1 MANGGAAMAATLA
14 LLAAVAALC
23 CGMAAAALPRVEH
36 PARNDG
42 TLSLLVVGD
51 WGRGGTHN
59 QSRVAEQVTCCLF
72 VHSLIPLLVVDTSYC
87 WFIQRKKEKRLFIPA
102 AES

>member
-14 LLAAVAALC
+14 LLAAAALC

-51 WGRGGTHN
+51 WGRKGTYN
-59 QSRVAEQVTCCLF
+59 QSRVAEQVRNIRVTDLE
-72 VHSLIPLLVVDTSYC
+72 HAARSLTIL
-87 WFIQRKKEKRLFIPA
+87 IR
-102 AES
+102 

>member
-1 MANGGAAMAATLA
+1 MANGGAAMAETLA
-14 LLAAVAALC
+14 LLAAVASLC

-59 QSRVAEQVTCCLF
+59 QTRVAEQVRGIFICLF
-72 VHSLIPLLVVDTSYC
+72 VHSLIPLLGVDTSYF
-87 WFIQRKKEKRLFIPA
+87 WFIQ
-102 AES
+102 

>member
-1 MANGGAAMAATLA
+1 MANARAGMAAALA
-14 LLAAVAALC
+14 LLAAAALC
-23 CGMAAAALPRVEH
+23 CGTAAAALPRLEH

-59 QSRVAEQVTCCLF
+59 QSLVAEQVRGIFTC
-72 VHSLIPLLVVDTSYC
+72 
-87 WFIQRKKEKRLFIPA
+87 FICSWLPA
-102 AES
+102 MHLA